1 MLVINLSADEG
12 ERRVGSLLCLKKVKA
27 LEKPGKVTLIP
38 KVELYPGEDGLP
50 ATQTTPSLST
60 EILSIV
66 RSGDNSLFKTLKIV
80 AFFILTGR
88 YFVGEDKRI
97 VGLSLKNIYIS
108 L

>member
-27 LEKPGKVTLIP
+27 LEKPGKVTIIP
-38 KVELYPGEDGLP
+38 KVDLYPGDGLP

-97 VGLSLKNIYIS
+97 VGLSLKNIYNS